1 MCVFL
6 SLYNLLLLFPL
17 CFWMETLALVSKT
30 PLGLHFLLGFVHSL
44 FTLPPH
50 LPDSSKIQFSVWDF
64 PFIPI
69 KTKPAKF
76 PPPNC
81 VPVLKR
87 RQPPALVLSG
97 MKRGHRSCKA
107 AQTCEMGFTRCS
119 ATSGVAMY
127 DSVCAESRKGKAF
140 KATPAI
146 TSYKPWA
153 PLLTAVALLKIAHLV
168 ICHNYKSGG
177 GMECGPTSPHRQ
189 RGDNA
194 TSGGRLLPAA
204 SLPATL
210 LPRGHTWPRPQAR
223 PTWWIGLQQN

>member
-1 MCVFL
+1 MCFYPCTIYY
-6 SLYNLLLLFPL
+6 SYFH
-17 CFWMETLALVSKT
+17 CVSGWRRLPWCQKHHWGYT
-30 PLGLHFLLGFVHSL
+30 SYWAL
-44 FTLPPH
+44 FTLCSLCPPTSQT
-50 LPDSSKIQFSVWDF
+50 PVKYSSVFGISHSSRLKQSQLS
-64 PFIPI
+64 
-69 KTKPAKF
+69 F

-146 TSYKPWA
+146 TSYKP
-153 PLLTAVALLKIAHLV
+153 
-168 ICHNYKSGG
+168 
-177 GMECGPTSPHRQ
+177 
-189 RGDNA
+189 
-194 TSGGRLLPAA
+194 
-204 SLPATL
+204 
-210 LPRGHTWPRPQAR
+210 
-223 PTWWIGLQQN
+223 

>member
-1 MCVFL
+1 MFGFFQITFQKCARFTPCPFYCSHL
-6 SLYNLLLLFPL
+6 HCLYGRRSLLQCQKYHWGYISYRALFG
-17 CFWMETLALVSKT
+17 V
-30 PLGLHFLLGFVHSL
+30 
-44 FTLPPH
+44 PPH
-50 LPDSSKIQFSVWDF
+50 LPDSSQIHFSVWDF

-87 RQPPALVLSG
+87 QQPPALVLSG

-127 DSVCAESRKGKAF
+127 DSVRAKSRKGKAF

-146 TSYKPWA
+146 TSY
-153 PLLTAVALLKIAHLV
+153 
-168 ICHNYKSGG
+168 
-177 GMECGPTSPHRQ
+177 
-189 RGDNA
+189 
-194 TSGGRLLPAA
+194 
-204 SLPATL
+204 
-210 LPRGHTWPRPQAR
+210 RP
-223 PTWWIGLQQN
+223 